1 GQDIAPSEH
10 LKLLGV
16 TLNRRQLKLQGS
28 ALPLGDYEE
37 FGRNKATALI
47 VAQAEAGIENT
58 DSRLQRKVVNH
69 LVRSL
74 TVLNTNP
81 LFECLIRLFT

>member
-16 TLNRRQLKLQGS
+16 TLNSS

-58 DSRLQRKVVNH
+58 DSRLQRKVANH

>member
-1 GQDIAPSEH
+1 MDYYALAWYGLEKWGTLS
-10 LKLLGV
+10 LLRNMERVQRIGAQAI
-16 TLNRRQLKLQGS
+16 TLSFR
-28 ALPLGDYEE
+28 
-37 FGRNKATALI
+37 ATALI

-58 DSRLQRKVVNH
+58 ASRLQRKVANH

-74 TVLNTNP
+74 TVPNTNP

>member
-1 GQDIAPSEH
+1 M
-10 LKLLGV
+10 
-16 TLNRRQLKLQGS
+16 
-28 ALPLGDYEE
+28 
-37 FGRNKATALI
+37 
-47 VAQAEAGIENT
+47 AQAEAGIENT
-58 DSRLQRKVVNH
+58 DSRLQRKVANH